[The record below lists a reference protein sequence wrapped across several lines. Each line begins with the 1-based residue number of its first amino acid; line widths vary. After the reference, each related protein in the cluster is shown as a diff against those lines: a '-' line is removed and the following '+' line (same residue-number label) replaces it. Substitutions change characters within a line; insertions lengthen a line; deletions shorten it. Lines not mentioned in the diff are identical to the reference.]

1 MAKIVAIAGGTGHFG
16 LHITHACLK
25 TSFREV
31 RVLSRNKNDDAT
43 KNLEADGAKIFQ
55 VSYDDISSIKSALK
69 NVDVVISAL
78 GTQMFE
84 EKTNVLK
91 AAAESNVSVYFP
103 AEFGID
109 ERLNDFSNAVWD
121 KKKEHQEN
129 ARHSIK
135 KVCAVYIPFF
145 TEDSFGKWFGIFT
158 KKDTW
163 EIIGSKHIKASFTS
177 LHDGGNAVA
186 ALASLPIEDIPDHV
200 YIAGDTV
207 SVEEAAKQFSSVS
220 GQNINIIEH
229 PLEAFKKKIL
239 VDGKDKTDPSQFLR
253 LLWGE
258 GKMDYSSKNG
268 NELINPGESKWKW
281 KTIKEYA
288 KEVNGKPWW
297 DHVESDSKK
306 S

>member
-135 KVCAVYIPFF
+135 K
-145 TEDSFGKWFGIFT
+145 
-158 KKDTW
+158 
-163 EIIGSKHIKASFTS
+163 
-177 LHDGGNAVA
+177 
-186 ALASLPIEDIPDHV
+186 
-200 YIAGDTV
+200 
-207 SVEEAAKQFSSVS
+207 
-220 GQNINIIEH
+220 
-229 PLEAFKKKIL
+229 
-239 VDGKDKTDPSQFLR
+239 
-253 LLWGE
+253 
-258 GKMDYSSKNG
+258 
-268 NELINPGESKWKW
+268 
-281 KTIKEYA
+281 
-288 KEVNGKPWW
+288 
-297 DHVESDSKK
+297 
-306 S
+306 